1 MGENGITL
9 EGFLSVVKY
18 TKPVTVNLF
27 AKAATEEEE
36 NQALI
41 SFLLPGYDCLDDFL
55 LDDQITSI
63 EILSLQSFNIVIDT
77 SED

>member
-36 NQALI
+36 NTALI

>member
-1 MGENGITL
+1 MENGITL

-27 AKAATEEEE
+27 AKAQTEEEE
-36 NQALI
+36 NQSLI